1 MKKRFFLLIF
11 IPFLMATQCEDDLR
25 AIDCIDSSLIDEK
38 AICTEEYAPVCGC
51 NEVTYSNLCKAKVA
65 GITTF
70 SNGACD

>member
-1 MKKRFFLLIF
+1 MKKLFFLLIF
-11 IPFLMATQCEDDLR
+11 IPFLMATQCEDDLL

-38 AICTEEYAPVCGC
+38 AICTEEYDPVCGC

>member
-11 IPFLMATQCEDDLR
+11 IPFLMATQCEDDLP

-51 NEVTYSNLCKAKVA
+51 NEVTYSNLCKAKAA
-65 GITTF
+65 GVTTF
-70 SNGACD
+70 STGICD